1 MPASSLRIPFDKLW
15 KSITTEHFTDFL
27 AMFLPDL
34 YEQIDFA
41 VKFSFLE
48 QELESVIVNKNLRK
62 ADKLVGV
69 HLKNGEEKWVYVH
82 IEFENSANTN
92 IKERMYNY
100 HTCIKE
106 KYGQEITA
114 IVLYTGRKIPQQ
126 YNYYFKE
133 VFGTSITYRFNTYAI
148 IQQDEAVLKSN
159 PNPFAIVVLANL
171 YVLQTYHNYPKR
183 LELKEHIYRLAR
195 ERGYPD
201 EKTHR
206 LIIFL
211 SELIQLPEDLEE
223 QYRTYITHPQKVD
236 NMPYTTHRTRGVI
249 DALLEA
255 EYGKTYT
262 EVNATI
268 TKSIVFLFSEMKLS
282 VETIAEKLGLEV
294 AEVLKIL
301 RQQKLTKR
309 RK

>member
-236 NMPYTTHRTRGVI
+236 NKMYLTKKSLAI
-249 DALLEA
+249 ADAILEA

-262 EVNATI
+262 QINDTI
-268 TKSIVFLFSEMKLS
+268 TQTIKNFYLKSKLS
-282 VETIAEKLGLEV
+282 PEEIADFMGLEV

>member
-236 NMPYTTHRTRGVI
+236 NKMY
-249 DALLEA
+249 
-255 EYGKTYT
+255 
-262 EVNATI
+262 
-268 TKSIVFLFSEMKLS
+268 
-282 VETIAEKLGLEV
+282 
-294 AEVLKIL
+294 
-301 RQQKLTKR
+301 LTKKSLAIADAIFR
-309 RK
+309 SRIWQNIYTNKRYNNPNYQKFLPKIQIIS

>member
-34 YEQIDFA
+34 YEQIYFA

-114 IVLYTGRKIPQQ
+114 IVSLFSCPNSYNFPKIWKNNIELISPTP
-126 YNYYFKE
+126 KKL
-133 VFGTSITYRFNTYAI
+133 TICL
-148 IQQDEAVLKSN
+148 IQPTEHAVL
-159 PNPFAIVVLANL
+159 L
-171 YVLQTYHNYPKR
+171 
-183 LELKEHIYRLAR
+183 
-195 ERGYPD
+195 
-201 EKTHR
+201 
-206 LIIFL
+206 
-211 SELIQLPEDLEE
+211 
-223 QYRTYITHPQKVD
+223 
-236 NMPYTTHRTRGVI
+236 MPC
-249 DALLEA
+249 
-255 EYGKTYT
+255 
-262 EVNATI
+262 
-268 TKSIVFLFSEMKLS
+268 
-282 VETIAEKLGLEV
+282 
-294 AEVLKIL
+294 
-301 RQQKLTKR
+301 
-309 RK
+309 